1 MPYFAPQLL
10 YLQEEDLRPPARS
23 SILGGIACRVGRRG
37 KMPQL
42 ETSQGDGE
50 RADVRAQSFLREL
63 PTPHKLETSTN
74 DLLREFYVPALACSE
89 RYDRGV
95 GFFTAGWLRMASAGL
110 VAFAGNGGVAR
121 VVASPILYAD
131 EVEALRAAEVDR
143 GSGVVERAM
152 ERSLDDLERSLESD
166 TLAAIGWMVADGMLL
181 FKVACPANEL
191 DGDFHDKFGVFSDA
205 AGDTVAFS
213 GSQNDSVKAFRNY
226 ESINVYYSWMG
237 DREAL
242 RVTDEAKRF
251 DRLWQNHDPN
261 VRTYDVPDA
270 VQRRLIEYRE
280 RAPRPY
286 RRPPPS
292 QDHRW
297 RHQKEALAIFLEK
310 RRGILEMATG
320 TGKTRT
326 AISIINELFARG
338 SARTA
343 IVSAFG
349 TDLLDQWYGVL
360 VKEGHPVYR
369 SYGGHHEALQY
380 LNDPEGSVLLSSRQK
395 LVEVLPRL
403 SAPMTRNGIIVCD
416 EVHGM
421 GAPSMVQNLAGQL
434 KPFGYALG
442 LSATPD
448 REYDAAGNDFIEAE
462 IGPVIFEFGL
472 EKAIR
477 RGILCEFDYLELD
490 YAFSADDKAAA
501 RQAIKRYHA
510 RSRMADAPPIESL
523 YQELARIRKLSR
535 EKWAPFA
542 ALVSTRPDVLQRSI
556 IFVEEAPYGLE
567 VQQLLMPTGVDFHT
581 YYAGDD
587 RANLPRFAR
596 GELDCLIT
604 CHRISEGIDIRSVGT
619 IVLFAS
625 ARAKL
630 ETVQRLGRCLRVDP
644 EAPGKRA
651 LVIDFI
657 RTDDIDP
664 DEPEATADVERRDWF
679 RALAAVQREE

>member
-1 MPYFAPQLL
+1 MGEGRAGK
-10 YLQEEDLRPPARS
+10 
-23 SILGGIACRVGRRG
+23 LGGRGGRC
-37 KMPQL
+37 
-42 ETSQGDGE
+42 
-50 RADVRAQSFLREL
+50 AQAFLREL

-74 DLLREFYVPALACSE
+74 DLLRELYVPALARSTA
-89 RYDRGV
+89 YDRGV
-95 GFFTAGWLRMASAGL
+95 GFFTAEWLRMASAGL
-110 VAFAGNGGVAR
+110 VEFAGNGGVAR
-121 VVASPILYAD
+121 IVASPILYAD
-131 EVEALRAAEVDR
+131 EVEALRAGE
-143 GSGVVERAM
+143 VERRKSAVERTM
-152 ERSLDDLERSLESD
+152 DRSLDELEIALEND
-166 TLAAIGWMVADGMLL
+166 TLAAIGWMVSDGMLL

-191 DGDFHDKFGVFSDA
+191 DGDFHDKFGVFEDA
-205 AGDTVAFS
+205 AGDTIAFS
-213 GSQNDSVKAFRNY
+213 GSQNDSAKAFRNY

-237 DREAL
+237 EREAL
-242 RVTDEAKRF
+242 RVADEGRRF
-251 DRLWQNHDPN
+251 DRLWKNHDPN
-261 VRTYDVPDA
+261 VRVHDMPDA
-270 VQRRLIEYRE
+270 VQRRLIQYRE

-286 RRPPPS
+286 AKPAPP

-297 RHQKEALAIFLEK
+297 RHQKEALAVFLEK

-349 TDLLDQWYGVL
+349 TDLLDQWYDVL

-369 SYGGHHEALQY
+369 SYGDHREALQY
-380 LNDPEGSVLLSSRQK
+380 LNDPEESVLLSSRQK
-395 LVEVLPRL
+395 LIEVLPKL
-403 SAPMTRNGIIVCD
+403 GASMTRKGLIVCD

-421 GAPSMVQNLAGQL
+421 GAPSMVENLSGLL

-448 REYDAAGNDFIEAE
+448 REYDAAGNDFIETE

-477 RGILCEFDYLELD
+477 RGILCEFDYLELN
-490 YAFSADDKAAA
+490 YQFSADDKAAV
-501 RQAIKRYHA
+501 RQVIKRYHA

-535 EKWAPFA
+535 EKLPPFA
-542 ALVSTRPDVLQRSI
+542 HLISSRPEILHRSI
-556 IFVEEAPYGLE
+556 LFVEEAPYGYE
-567 VQQLLMPTGVDFHT
+567 VQQLLMPTGIDFHT

-587 RANLPRFAR
+587 RSDLPRFAR

-625 ARAKL
+625 AKAKL

-644 EAPGKRA
+644 GNPSKRA

-664 DEPEATADVERRDWF
+664 DDPEGTADEERRDWF
-679 RALAAVQREE
+679 RGLAAVRREE

>member
-1 MPYFAPQLL
+1 MPK
-10 YLQEEDLRPPARS
+10 LQVEKMGEP
-23 SILGGIACRVGRRG
+23 RVAGAT
-37 KMPQL
+37 Q
-42 ETSQGDGE
+42 
-50 RADVRAQSFLREL
+50 AFLREL

-74 DLLREFYVPALACSE
+74 DLLRELYIPALE
-89 RYDRGV
+89 RSTTYDRGV
-95 GFFTAGWLRMASAGL
+95 GFFTSEWMRMAASGL
-110 VAFAGNGGVAR
+110 VAFAANGGVAR
-121 VVASPILYAD
+121 IIASPILYAD
-131 EVEALRAAEVDR
+131 DVEALAAGETGRAEQAL
-143 GSGVVERAM
+143 GASM
-152 ERSLDDLERSLESD
+152 EHSLDELEEALQTD
-166 TLAAIGWMVADGMLL
+166 TLAAIAWMVADELL
-181 FKVACPANEL
+181 HFKVACPAGDL
-191 DGDFHDKFGVFSDA
+191 DGDFHDKFGIFTDA
-205 AGDTVAFS
+205 AGDSVAFS
-213 GSQNDSVKAFRNY
+213 GSPNDSAKAFRNY
-226 ESINVYYSWMG
+226 ESLNVFYSWMG

-242 RVTDEAKRF
+242 RVTGESRRF
-251 DRLWQNHDPN
+251 QRLWDNLDPN
-261 VRTYDVPDA
+261 VRTYELSDA
-270 VQRRLIEYRE
+270 VRRRLIEYRE

-286 RRPPPS
+286 AKPAPA

-338 SARTA
+338 AAETA
-343 IVSAFG
+343 IVSDFG

-369 SYGGHHEALQY
+369 SYGNHREALQY

-395 LVEVLPRL
+395 LIEVLPKLGAR
-403 SAPMTRNGIIVCD
+403 MTRKGLIVCD

-421 GAPSMVQNLAGQL
+421 GAPSMVENLSGRL

-490 YAFSADDKAAA
+490 YAFSPDDKAAV
-501 RQAIKRYHA
+501 RQAIRRYHA
-510 RSRMADAPPIESL
+510 RSRMADSPPIESL

-535 EKWAPFA
+535 EKLAPFA
-542 ALVSTRPDVLQRSI
+542 ELIAGRPEILHRSI

-567 VQQLLMPTGVDFHT
+567 VQELLMPTGVDFHT

-596 GELDCLIT
+596 GDLDCLIT
-604 CHRISEGIDIRSVGT
+604 CHRISEGIDIRSVGA

-644 EAPGKRA
+644 DNPEKRA
-651 LVIDFI
+651 LVVDFI

-664 DEPEATADVERRDWF
+664 DDPEGTADEERRVWFRGLAQVER
-679 RALAAVQREE
+679 EE

>member
-1 MPYFAPQLL
+1 MEQGQLS
-10 YLQEEDLRPPARS
+10 QRGVPRPEGS
-23 SILGGIACRVGRRG
+23 
-37 KMPQL
+37 
-42 ETSQGDGE
+42 TH
-50 RADVRAQSFLREL
+50 SFLREL

-74 DLLREFYVPALACSE
+74 DLLREFYIPALKRSK

-95 GFFTAGWLRMASAGL
+95 GFFTAEWLRMAAAGL

-131 EVEALRAAEVDR
+131 EVEALRAAEVER
-143 GSGVVERAM
+143 QTRAVESAM
-152 ERSLDDLERSLESD
+152 NRSLDDLELALETD
-166 TLAAIGWMVADGMLL
+166 TLAAIGWMVSEGMLL
-181 FKVACPANEL
+181 FKVACPANDL
-191 DGDFHDKFGVFSDA
+191 DGDFHDKFGVFGDV

-213 GSQNDSVKAFRNY
+213 GSQNDSAKAFRNY
-226 ESINVYYSWMG
+226 EAINVYYSWMG

-242 RVTDEAKRF
+242 RVADEVKRF
-251 DRLWQNHDPN
+251 DRLWKNHDPN
-261 VRTYDVPDA
+261 VRTYDIPDA
-270 VQRRLIEYRE
+270 VQRRLIEYRT
-280 RAPRPY
+280 RASRPYPRPAV
-286 RRPPPS
+286 S

-343 IVSAFG
+343 VVSAFG
-349 TDLLDQWYGVL
+349 TDLLDQWYDVL

-369 SYGGHHEALQY
+369 SYGDHREALQY
-380 LNDPEGSVLLSSRQK
+380 LNDPEDSVLLSSRQK
-395 LVEVLPRL
+395 LIEVLPRL
-403 SAPMTRNGIIVCD
+403 SSSMTRSGLIVCD

-421 GAPSMVQNLAGQL
+421 GAPSMVDNLSGRL
-434 KPFGYALG
+434 KSFGYALG

-490 YAFSADDKAAA
+490 YAFSADDKAAV

-523 YQELARIRKLSR
+523 YQELARIRKMSR
-535 EKWAPFA
+535 EKLAPFA
-542 ALVSTRPDVLQRSI
+542 ELIERRPEVLHRSI
-556 IFVEEAPYGLE
+556 VFVEEAPYGLE
-567 VQQLLMPTGVDFHT
+567 VQELLMPTGSDFHT

-587 RANLPRFAR
+587 RGNLPRFAR
-596 GELDCLIT
+596 GELDCLVT

-625 ARAKL
+625 ARARL
-630 ETVQRLGRCLRVDP
+630 ETVQRLGRCLRIDP
-644 EAPGKRA
+644 GNPEKRA
-651 LVIDFI
+651 LVVDFI

-664 DEPEATADVERRDWF
+664 DDPEGTADEERREWF
-679 RALAAVQREE
+679 RALSQVRREE